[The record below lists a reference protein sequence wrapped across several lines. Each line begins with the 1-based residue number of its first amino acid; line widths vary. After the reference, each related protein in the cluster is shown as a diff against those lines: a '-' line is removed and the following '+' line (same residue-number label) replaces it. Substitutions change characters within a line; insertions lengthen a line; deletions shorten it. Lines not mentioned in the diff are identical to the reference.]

1 MSLAEVCTPV
11 SGCRSTIQTFSCQRN
26 ARLRPR
32 PSRLVPTTWP
42 SGFTAFAWLT
52 APPSV
57 PRSWID
63 TSTTGGAGTRGTRS
77 DRGPATELRASPQP
91 SLHGG
96 FGRRSIESLYQDGGA
111 TVPADGDHVEDR
123 DLALGRTVP
132 QSQLGAARFARGPEP
147 DARPRPSVVIVDPRL
162 QDVHGILLSLLLHP
176 APDRKST
183 RLNSS
188 HGYISYAVFC
198 LKKKKTTEGHDPG
211 ETVNPDGRLAISRR

>member
-1 MSLAEVCTPV
+1 MSLAEVCTLL
-11 SGCRSTIQTFSCQRN
+11 SGFRLALRALYCARC
-26 ARLRPR
+26 ARLRPT
-32 PSRLVPTTWP
+32 PSRLVPTTVP

-63 TSTTGGAGTRGTRS
+63 TSTTGGAGTRGMRS

-123 DLALGRTVP
+123 DLALGRAVP
-132 QSQLGAARFARGPEP
+132 QSQLGAARFARRPEP
-147 DARPRPSVVIVDPRL
+147 DARPRPRGVIVDPRL
-162 QDVHGILLSLLLHP
+162 Q
-176 APDRKST
+176 
-183 RLNSS
+183 
-188 HGYISYAVFC
+188 
-198 LKKKKTTEGHDPG
+198 
-211 ETVNPDGRLAISRR
+211 